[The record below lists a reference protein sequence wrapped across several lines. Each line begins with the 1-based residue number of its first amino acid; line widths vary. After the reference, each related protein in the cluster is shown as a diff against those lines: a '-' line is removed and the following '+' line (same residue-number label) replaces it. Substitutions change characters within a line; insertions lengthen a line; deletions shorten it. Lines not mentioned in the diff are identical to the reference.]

1 MNYEN
6 LMEPVEIGN
15 MKLRN
20 RTVMPGM
27 GTNLAS
33 YDGTVS
39 DIIVDYYGRRAN
51 GGTGLIIT
59 EVCAPEAEGRVIP
72 GELEITGL
80 GYLPGLSRL
89 VAAAHSGGSKIALQL
104 AHGGCFASEQVTGV
118 KPKTPSGVGT
128 ALLPEDEPR
137 EMTKEEIHDLIN
149 NYGKAGKLAKMAGFD
164 AVELHGA
171 HGYMPLQFLSG
182 YTNRRTDEYGGSLEN
197 RARFPLEVIKAIK
210 EQAGSDFPIIYRLSC
225 EEDVPRGLTPDEAV
239 KFSVWAEEAGVD
251 ALNISVGTWDT
262 RMSDFQ
268 QIMTGQASPEGKK
281 TSEGVSIG
289 SWVPPIYVPRGN
301 LISYAEKVKQ
311 QVSVPVITAGSISP
325 ELAEETIKD
334 NKADLACMGR
344 QLIADPDY
352 PNKLREEKPEEIRRC
367 VRCNECLG
375 AVLSYRGLDCAVNAE
390 AGKEHETFVKSMPSN
405 NKKKIFIAGGG
416 PAGMEAAIKA
426 SSRGHDVTLYEQE
439 EELGGMLRYLSI
451 PEFKKDYL
459 DFMNWQ
465 ISELYRK
472 EVKVEL
478 GTSLTSE
485 IIRNESPDTV
495 IVATG
500 AKTSTP
506 NIEGI
511 TETPI
516 HNPLE
521 VLDGK
526 IPQGNRVVVCGGGLV
541 GAEVAMHLTM
551 EHDKQVVMLE
561 QQSNVVPELEIF
573 SQWVVQSQLVELGIE
588 IKVDHCIE
596 KISEQGIMC
605 TNGTEATEISA
616 DDVVVALGMKPEI
629 TLLNEIEKENIE
641 VISVGDAVEPR
652 KVIHAIHEGYHVGRR
667 V

>member
-149 NYGKAGKLAKMAGFD
+149 NYGKAAKLAKMAGFD
-164 AVELHGA
+164 
-171 HGYMPLQFLSG
+171 
-182 YTNRRTDEYGGSLEN
+182 
-197 RARFPLEVIKAIK
+197 
-210 EQAGSDFPIIYRLSC
+210 FPII
-225 EEDVPRGLTPDEAV
+225 
-239 KFSVWAEEAGVD
+239 
-251 ALNISVGTWDT
+251 
-262 RMSDFQ
+262 
-268 QIMTGQASPEGKK
+268 
-281 TSEGVSIG
+281 

-426 SSRGHDVTLYEQE
+426 SSRGHDVTLYEKE

-478 GTSLTSE
+478 GTALTSE
-485 IIRNESPDTV
+485 IKIIRNESPDTV